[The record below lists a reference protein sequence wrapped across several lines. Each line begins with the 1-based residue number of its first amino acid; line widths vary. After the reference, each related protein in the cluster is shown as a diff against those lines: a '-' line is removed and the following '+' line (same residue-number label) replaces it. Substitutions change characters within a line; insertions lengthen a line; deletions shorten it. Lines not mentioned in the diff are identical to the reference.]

1 MSLSYNKIKKKP
13 TTFNSLFGLSVSQFE
28 EILIKAEP
36 EWNKKVLGRYRRPGR
51 PYDHPLEDMI
61 LILLLYYR
69 CYITQEFLGYL
80 FNLDKSRICRIIQTL
95 EPVLATVVAISK
107 RKHLSKKEVENLII
121 DATEQPVERPGKGQ
135 KSYYSGKK
143 KRHTIKTEV
152 RINLKGR
159 IVHVSKSRPGS
170 IHDFALYKGEPSLPP
185 NTRVFADSGY
195 QGMDKLHGQVEF
207 PYKTGKDKPLDKEEK
222 EYNRALSRIRI
233 KIENII
239 GDLKTFRILSDR
251 YRNRRKRYN
260 LKFNIIAG
268 IVNIKNGFA
277 PV

>member
-135 KSYYSGKK
+135 NLIIPEKRNATRSRRKCALISKVELSMFPNPGQVPFMILPFIRENLAFLPIRGYLLTQAIKGWTSFMARLNFPIKLAKTSRWIKRKK
-143 KRHTIKTEV
+143 NTT
-152 RINLKGR
+152 GR
-159 IVHVSKSRPGS
+159 FHAFASKSR
-170 IHDFALYKGEPSLPP
+170 I
-185 NTRVFADSGY
+185 
-195 QGMDKLHGQVEF
+195 
-207 PYKTGKDKPLDKEEK
+207 
-222 EYNRALSRIRI
+222 
-233 KIENII
+233 
-239 GDLKTFRILSDR
+239 
-251 YRNRRKRYN
+251 
-260 LKFNIIAG
+260 
-268 IVNIKNGFA
+268 
-277 PV
+277 